1 MAQSLQISL
10 GTGTGT
16 GTGTGSAALSPEQK
30 RFNTLIQQIEQVRQT
45 LAAWHEHIPLYAQAH
60 VQLVVPLVE
69 QLEAGQREWAFALD
83 GLLGQPGWT
92 KAERALLRE
101 LVCDSA
107 ADLLE
112 ADGAADPALKA
123 LFDKHSDTDFDTEQ
137 QQTRLAMKD
146 MVEAMTGMD
155 LGDDADIA
163 SDEELFRRLH
173 EGMAAEAESEREKSN
188 ATHAAPKPRR
198 KSGAQQKREADAQL
212 ATQSIREIFRKLAS
226 ALHPDRETDPEQ
238 RADKTALMQKVN
250 RAYAANDL
258 LTLLELQLQIEQV
271 DASHIAGASTQRLK
285 HYNKVLAE
293 QVSELKVEIDRV
305 RIGFCVDFGL
315 EPGGGMKPDKL
326 IMFMDEHTKQLR
338 AGLAIHQRE
347 LRMLGDKA
355 ATKRWLKR
363 QQHRLRSGKFEGG
376 YF

>member
-1 MAQSLQISL
+1 MA
-10 GTGTGT
+10 
-16 GTGTGSAALSPEQK
+16 
-30 RFNTLIQQIEQVRQT
+30 RN
-45 LAAWHEHIPLYAQAH
+45 IPLYAQAH
-60 VQLVVPLVE
+60 VQLVVPLMR

-83 GLLGQPGWT
+83 GLLAHPGWT
-92 KAERALLRE
+92 KAERVLMRE
-101 LVCDSA
+101 LLCDSA
-107 ADLLE
+107 TELLD
-112 ADGAADPALKA
+112 ADGEADPALKA

-146 MVEAMTGMD
+146 RVEAMTGMD

-173 EGMAAEAESEREKSN
+173 EGMAAEAESEREKSK
-188 ATHAAPKPRR
+188 ATHAAAKPRR
-198 KSGAQQKREADAQL
+198 KSGAQQQRETDAQL

-226 ALHPDRETDPEQ
+226 ALHPDRETDPAQ
-238 RADKTALMQKVN
+238 RAAKTALMQKVN
-250 RAYAANDL
+250 QAYAADDL

-293 QVSELKVEIDRV
+293 QVNELKAEIERV
-305 RIGFCVDFGL
+305 KIGFCFDFAL
-315 EPGGGMKPDKL
+315 EPGWGIKPDKL
-326 IMFMDEHTKQLR
+326 IMFIDEHTGHLR
-338 AGLAIHQRE
+338 AGLAVHQRE

-363 QQHRLRSGKFEGG
+363 QQQRRRSGGFEGG
-376 YF
+376 FF

>member
-10 GTGTGT
+10 
-16 GTGTGSAALSPEQK
+16 GTGSAALSPEQK
-30 RFNTLIQQIEQVRQT
+30 RFNTLIRRIEQVRQT

-83 GLLGQPGWT
+83 ALLGQPGWT

-107 ADLLE
+107 AELLE

-163 SDEELFRRLH
+163 SDEELFKRLH

-198 KSGAQQKREADAQL
+198 KSAALQKREADAQL

-226 ALHPDRETDPEQ
+226 ALHPDRETEPAQ
-238 RADKTALMQKVN
+238 REAKTALMQKVN

-315 EPGGGMKPDKL
+315 EPGWGMKPDKL
-326 IMFMDEHTKQLR
+326 IMFIDEHTKHLR
-338 AGLAIHQRE
+338 AGLAIRQRE
-347 LRMLGDKA
+347 LQMLVDKP

-363 QQHRLRSGKFEGG
+363 HQQRLREGEFDG
-376 YF
+376 GLF